1 MNIDSSL
8 LACAMHTVARGE
20 ARRCRT
26 GVDAGIGVLPECYR
40 KKLAIHGMMDGT
52 GLDISQRKPF

>member
-26 GVDAGIGVLPECYR
+26 GVDGARSVTGVLPEWE
-40 KKLAIHGMMDGT
+40 AI
-52 GLDISQRKPF
+52 